1 MQLPVSW
8 LREFCDPPIST
19 TQLCDLLTNAGMEVE
34 EARPVAPPFT
44 KVVVGHVLAVEPH
57 PKADKLTVCRV
68 DAGQGGPLQVVCG
81 APNVRAGMMAPLA
94 LVGAELPAPAGAGE
108 GAAPFRIGLGRI
120 RDIESQGM
128 LCSARELGLSE
139 DHAGLLEL
147 DEAAPVGRDL
157 RVVLDLD
164 DTLLTLKLTPNLGHC
179 LSVYGIAREVAA
191 LTGAPLKTPA
201 FPPVAPTDT
210 RVLPVR
216 VEAPDLCGR
225 FSGRTVL
232 GVNPKAR
239 TPAWMVDRLERCGQ
253 RSVSALVDISNYVM
267 FEYGRPS
274 HIFDLD
280 KIPQRLDVRWA
291 KPGEKL
297 ELLNGETVELD
308 PTVGVIADAEGVESL
323 AGIMGGERTAV
334 SDDTRNIYVEAA
346 FWWPEAVAGRAR
358 RYGFSTEAVHRFER
372 GVDPATTVEHI
383 EHITRFVLEICGG
396 PGSRVGPIDDSVVR
410 LPERKPVSLRVARA
424 AKVIGLPLDQA
435 QCESAL
441 ARLGLALRSSP
452 GTIEVTPPSWRF
464 DLNLEED
471 LIEEV
476 IRLVG
481 YDRLP
486 AEHPRGALA
495 PRVRGE
501 ALRDA
506 DALRVR
512 LAGLGYRETI
522 NFSFV
527 DERWERELAGNADP
541 VKVVNPI
548 ASTMSVM
555 RSSLVGSLVGALRL
569 NLSRKQARVRIFEV
583 GRVFRRDPGAP
594 DSGDSVAG
602 VDQPVHVG
610 ALAYGSAE
618 PLQWGAKER
627 AVDFFDAKGDLEA
640 LLAPAPIELVPAPHP
655 ALHPGRSARVR
666 VGGRDAG
673 FIGELHPRWRQAYEL
688 PAAPVLFELDM
699 AALREGALPAFA
711 PLPRQQSAWRDIAV
725 VAGEHV
731 SHDALMQ
738 GIGAVP
744 GGLVRSARLFDI
756 YKPREPGAG
765 IGPGERSLAIRLEIR
780 DDAGTLTDERIDAVV
795 ADVLARLHERLGT
808 RLRA

>member
-19 TQLCDLLTNAGMEVE
+19 AQLCDLLTNAGMEVE
-34 EARPVAPPFT
+34 EARTVAPPFT
-44 KVVVGHVLAVEPH
+44 QVVVGQVLGVEPH

-68 DAGQGGPLQVVCG
+68 DVGGGGPLQIVCG
-81 APNVRAGMMAPLA
+81 APNVRAGLKAPVA
-94 LVGAELPAPAGAGE
+94 LVGAGLPPPSDAGASAG
-108 GAAPFRIGLGRI
+108 PFRIALGRI
-120 RDIESQGM
+120 RDVESQGM
-128 LCSARELGLSE
+128 LCSARELGLSQ
-139 DHAGLLEL
+139 DHSGLLEL
-147 DEAAPVGRDL
+147 DEAAPIGRDL
-157 RVVLDLD
+157 RTVLDLD

-179 LSVYGIAREVAA
+179 LSVYGVAREVAA

-201 FPPVAPTDT
+201 FPRVAPTDS

-225 FSGRTVL
+225 FSGRTVS

-239 TPAWMVDRLERCGQ
+239 TPAWIVDRLERCGQ

-280 KIPQRLDVRWA
+280 KIRERLDVRWA
-291 KPGEKL
+291 RPGEKL
-297 ELLNGETVELD
+297 ELLNGQTVELD

-334 SDDTRNIYVEAA
+334 SDDTRNVYIEAA

-358 RYGFSTEAVHRFER
+358 RYGFATDAVHRFER

-383 EHITRFVLEICGG
+383 ERITRLVVEICGG
-396 PGSRVGPIDDSVVR
+396 RETRVGPIDDHVVR
-410 LPERKPVSLRVARA
+410 LPERKPVTLRVARA
-424 AKVIGLPLDQA
+424 AKVIGIPVDQA
-435 QCESAL
+435 QCEGAL
-441 ARLGLALRSSP
+441 ARLGLALRSTP
-452 GTIEVTPPSWRF
+452 GVIEVTPPSWRF

-486 AEHPRGALA
+486 AEHPRGALM

-506 DALRVR
+506 DALRLR
-512 LAGLGYRETI
+512 LAGLGYRETV

-527 DERWERELAGNADP
+527 EERWERELAGNADP
-541 VKVVNPI
+541 IQVLNPI

-555 RSSLVGSLVGALRL
+555 RSSLVGSLVAALRV
-569 NLSRKQARVRIFEV
+569 NLARKQPRVRVFEV
-583 GRVFRRDPGAP
+583 GRVFRRDAKVLDGP
-594 DSGDSVAG
+594 DSVAG
-602 VDQPVHVG
+602 VDQPMHVG

-618 PLQWGAKER
+618 PAQWGAKER
-627 AVDFFDAKGDLEA
+627 PVDFFDIKGDLEA
-640 LLAPAPIELVPAPHP
+640 LVAPEAIELVAAPHP
-655 ALHPGRSARVR
+655 AFHPGRSARVR
-666 VGGRDAG
+666 VGGRDVG
-673 FIGELHPRWRQAYEL
+673 VIGELHPRWRQAYEL
-688 PAAPVLFELDM
+688 PGAPVLFELDL
-699 AALREGALPAFA
+699 AGLREGRLPAYA

-725 VAGEHV
+725 VAGEQV

-738 GIGAVP
+738 AIHAVP

-780 DDAGTLTDERIDAVV
+780 DDAGTLTDERIDAAV
-795 ADVLARLHERLGT
+795 ADVLAGLQARLGA
-808 RLRA
+808 RLRG